1 MLCYF
6 INMAEKIVEINLLTD
21 RGWTI
26 QNIASHPLLAVSR
39 QAVHG
44 WKNGTGAIT
53 QGHRNILKFLLT
65 IPVDQI
71 PVRKSNGGR
80 PITR

>member
-1 MLCYF
+1 
-6 INMAEKIVEINLLTD
+6 MAEKIVEINLLTD

-26 QNIASHPLLAVSR
+26 ENIANHPLLAVSR
-39 QAVHG
+39 QSVHN
-44 WKNGTGAIT
+44 WKTGTREIT
-53 QGHRNILKFLLT
+53 QGRRNILKFLLT
-65 IPVDQI
+65 IPIDQI